1 MLFGLQLI
9 VNILVF
15 LLLFN
20 LNWLFEKG
28 KNPDYAG
35 GPSSKSVLIPVIL
48 GTVLTLLDVLRIQ
61 FLVQLAVLAVLAV
74 VLYWVFSIFT
84 RK

>member
-15 LLLFN
+15 LFLFN
-20 LNWLFEKG
+20 LNWLFEKR

-35 GPSSKSVLIPVIL
+35 GPSPKSVFIPVIL